1 MPASTAQPDSEVAS
15 TAMPATHTA
24 ETQTIASAALM
35 DRRISEE
42 YARWLKGTV
51 SECTHE
57 PLRCAQAHRQ
67 LFGRSATIVVG
78 REGVSFGE
86 NHMLF
91 IVGVIVLVAA
101 VVIPRMRVP
110 GGENA
115 THLGWM
121 SERWLAEHRA
131 SHSE

>member
-35 DRRISEE
+35 DRRCISEE
-42 YARWLKGTV
+42 YARWLNGTV

-67 LFGRSATIVVG
+67 LFGRSARIAIQ
-78 REGVSFGE
+78 RVSFGE

>member
-35 DRRISEE
+35 DRRI

-110 GGENA
+110 GGEDA

>member
-15 TAMPATHTA
+15 TAIPATHTA
-24 ETQTIASAALM
+24 KTQTIATAALI
-35 DRRISEE
+35 DRRCISEE

-57 PLRCAQAHRQ
+57 PALCTSAQ
-67 LFGRSATIVVG
+67 TVV
-78 REGVSFGE
+78 RAKCQDRYTPRRVSFGE

-101 VVIPRMRVP
+101 VAILRMRVP
-110 GGENA
+110 GSEKA
-115 THLGWM
+115 APLGWM